1 MFYQVPAESLSLYA
15 DAGLSAFKLGEEA
28 RIRLADFDLKG
39 SRRSSL
45 RNAINKI
52 EREGIVFEMVP
63 VEGVPAIL
71 DDVEAVSRAWLD
83 EHAVREKSFSLGAF
97 SRDYVASTPVA
108 VLKREGKVIAFANL
122 FTTDLKDEATIDL
135 MRFDP
140 SAPTA
145 RWRCCSPRS

>member
-45 RNAINKI
+45 RNAINKT
-52 EREGIVFEMVP
+52 ERDGIVFEMVP
-63 VEGVPAIL
+63 VEAVPAVL
-71 DDVEAVSRAWLD
+71 DDLEAVSRAWLD

-97 SRDYVASTPVA
+97 SR
-108 VLKREGKVIAFANL
+108 
-122 FTTDLKDEATIDL
+122 TT
-135 MRFDP
+135 
-140 SAPTA
+140 
-145 RWRCCSPRS
+145 SPRRRSRC